1 VKINQAMKL
10 GFTTLILS
18 LSILPLAPAITLDA
32 VLNTTLEKNPAIQQ
46 AKLKVEQASGRRLV
60 LRSVVWP
67 SARLNVPA
75 GVQGGYRAGS
85 TKTRLFGFVRGALPQ
100 PLIDAAIPPSP

>member
-1 VKINQAMKL
+1 MKFQ
-10 GFTTLILS
+10 FTALVLS
-18 LSILPLAPAITLDA
+18 LSILPIAPAITLDA
-32 VLNTTLEKNPAIQQ
+32 VLNATLEKNPAILQ

-67 SARLNVPA
+67 SARLNIPA

-85 TKTRLFGFVRGALPQ
+85 TTTRLFGFVRGALTQ
-100 PLIDAAIPPSP
+100 PLVDAAISPSLRRG